1 MLLVATLPGH
11 PQLSTLATLISTTD
25 YSTAAEND
33 EVPDI
38 QQFLDWKGCGAA
50 QLLIPDAVK
59 LPTIGVAWVHVA

>member
-1 MLLVATLPGH
+1 MVPMSMTETSVLFIL
-11 PQLSTLATLISTTD
+11 D
-25 YSTAAEND
+25 STAAEND